1 MVKPS
6 FSSVIGGLILLTT
19 VFLIWHT
26 FDDVYQTSILT
37 AGRGPVFFPRIVLG
51 AMAVFSLIV
60 IVEGLGETS
69 DPMRLNA
76 FAAVGL
82 AVALTGAYIFSIN
95 WAGFVIPTLL
105 FTTLLPFILGYRK
118 WKTVLTISVIYT
130 LSVWYVFEKVFL
142 IILPS
147 SPWFE
152 VF

>member
-1 MVKPS
+1 MAKPS

-60 IVEGLGETS
+60 IIEGLGETS

-82 AVALTGAYIFSIN
+82 AVALTGAYIFSID

>member
-82 AVALTGAYIFSIN
+82 AVALTGAYIFSIS

>member
-51 AMAVFSLIV
+51 AMAVFSLTV

>member
-1 MVKPS
+1 MAKPS

-82 AVALTGAYIFSIN
+82 AVALTGAYIFSIS

>member
-1 MVKPS
+1 MAKPS

-19 VFLIWHT
+19 AFLIWHT
-26 FDDVYQTSILT
+26 FNEAYQTSILT

-51 AMAVFSLIV
+51 AMAVISLIV
-60 IVEGLGETS
+60 VVEGLGEKS
-69 DPMRLNA
+69 DPMSFSA
-76 FAAVGL
+76 FAVMGL
-82 AVALTGAYIFSIN
+82 AIALTGAYIFSIN

-105 FTTLLPFILGYRK
+105 FTALLPFVLGYKK

-130 LSVWYVFEKVFL
+130 LSVWYIFEKIFL

-152 VF
+152 VI

>member
-1 MVKPS
+1 MAKPS

-26 FDDVYQTSILT
+26 FDDVYRTSILT

-82 AVALTGAYIFSIN
+82 AVALTGAYIFSID

>member
-82 AVALTGAYIFSIN
+82 AVALTGAYIFSIS

-142 IILPS
+142 DRKS
-147 SPWFE
+147 
-152 VF
+152 VV

>member
-76 FAAVGL
+76 FAAVGP
-82 AVALTGAYIFSIN
+82 AVALTGAYIFSIS

>member
-60 IVEGLGETS
+60 IIEGLGETS

>member
-1 MVKPS
+1 MAKPS

-60 IVEGLGETS
+60 IIEGLGETS

>member
-1 MVKPS
+1 MAKTS

-19 VFLIWHT
+19 AFLIWHT
-26 FDDVYQTSILT
+26 FDDVYQTSLLT

-60 IVEGLGETS
+60 MVEGLGETCEPVS
-69 DPMRLNA
+69 LSA
-76 FAAVGL
+76 FAVAGL

-95 WAGFVIPTLL
+95 WAGFVIPTVL
-105 FTTLLPFILGYRK
+105 FTALLPFVLGYKK
-118 WKTVLTISVIYT
+118 WKTVLTISVIYAFA
-130 LSVWYVFEKVFL
+130 VWYIFEKVFL

-152 VF
+152 VI

>member
-1 MVKPS
+1 MAKPS